1 MNRKLMY
8 GVAWLAATMVA
19 VVIASAAVGT
29 VRSESEQPSATS
41 PYFNTSTTVATD
53 QSSTTST
60 GTPGST
66 STTSST
72 APSSGSS
79 TSTTVTTLPGSTS
92 STSVTTTTEA
102 STTTTPTSPKTYT
115 LAGGTV
121 TIAANDPTVTL
132 VGAVPKAG
140 FTVDVE
146 HTGPDEVRVE
156 FESENH
162 ESSFRAEWED
172 GELLIDI
179 DEE

>member
-92 STSVTTTTEA
+92 STSVTTTT
-102 STTTTPTSPKTYT
+102 PTSPKTYT

-179 DEE
+179 DGE